1 MANGDPLP
9 GWMTFTAASRSFTG
23 TPPSIGKL
31 YFTMIATLT
40 FDPVGSDPSEI
51 NSVASTFIIN
61 GQNNPP
67 AVGSTINS
75 ASPVVGSLYTL
86 TFDPQTFTDLE
97 TDSLF
102 YFANMA
108 SGDPLPPY
116 AYFLPTTRTFRIIS
130 PVTGINNFVVKAYDR
145 SDQAITTGVK
155 ITFTNAAPLIVS
167 KIPALKI
174 DT

>member
-1 MANGDPLP
+1 MMANGDSLP
-9 GWMTFTAASRSFTG
+9 GWMSFTPTSRTFTG

-40 FDPVGSDPSEI
+40 FDAVSGFTEI
-51 NSVASTFIIN
+51 NSVASTFVIN

-97 TDSLF
+97 SDTLY

-116 AYFLPTTRTFRIIS
+116 AYFLPTTRTFRIVS
-130 PVTGINNFVVKAYDR
+130 PVTGINNFVVKAYDK
-145 SDQAITTGVK
+145 SDQSITTGVK
-155 ITFTNAAPLIVS
+155 ITFTNAAPTIIS
-167 KIPALKI
+167 KIPI
-174 DT
+174 INVNT